1 MLNHLVPVTLMPK
14 AIATRRRARPLERP
28 ERRALLLKCAIRV
41 FARRGLGGARHAEIA
56 REAKVAVPTVFF
68 YFPTHAAL
76 VREVLEEVARFFL
89 QMTERI
95 HAADRPAP
103 EIVLDHGRGFAD
115 AMVTHPDHARVLLE
129 WSTALREEVWPLY
142 LRFHE
147 QNIRIIADTIRRWRR
162 ATGRNHDRH
171 QDEDA
176 EDSARVIAAT
186 GYVVAQMKVAR
197 MPSARIERFLLTLV
211 RDTLGESGVDESVA
225 PRTGT
230 DN

>member
-1 MLNHLVPVTLMPK
+1 MPQ

-56 REAKVAVPTVFF
+56 REAKVSVPTVFF
-68 YFPTHAAL
+68 YFPTHKAL
-76 VREVLEEVARFFL
+76 VREVLDEVARFFL

-115 AMVTHPDHARVLLE
+115 AMVTHPDHARILLE

-147 QNIRIIADTIRRWRR
+147 QNLRIIAGTIRRWRR
-162 ATGRNHDRH
+162 ETGRDHG
-171 QDEDA
+171 EDA

-197 MPSARIERFLLTLV
+197 MPSEKIERFLLTLV
-211 RDTLGESGVDESVA
+211 RDTLGEPGADESLA

>member
-1 MLNHLVPVTLMPK
+1 MPK
-14 AIATRRRARPLERP
+14 AIARRRRARPLERP
-28 ERRALLLKCAIRV
+28 ERQALLLKCAIRV

-68 YFPTHAAL
+68 YFPTHGAL

-89 QMTERI
+89 AMTERV
-95 HAADRPAP
+95 HHTGRPAP
-103 EIVLDHGRGFAD
+103 EIVVEHGRVFAD
-115 AMVTHPDHARVLLE
+115 AMVTHPDYARVLLE

-147 QNIRIIADTIRRWRR
+147 QNIRIIAATIRRWRR
-162 ATGRNHDRH
+162 ETGRDYDEDAR
-171 QDEDA
+171 EDA

-197 MPSARIERFLLTLV
+197 MPSNRIERFLHTLV
-211 RDTLGESGVDESVA
+211 RDTLGESGADESIA

>member
-1 MLNHLVPVTLMPK
+1 MPK
-14 AIATRRRARPLERP
+14 AIAKRRRARALQRP

-89 QMTERI
+89 DMTERM
-95 HAADRPAP
+95 HRTDRPAP
-103 EIVLDHGRGFAD
+103 EIVVEHGRVFAD
-115 AMVTHPDHARVLLE
+115 AMVTHPDYARVLLE

-142 LRFHE
+142 LQFHE
-147 QNIRIIADTIRRWRR
+147 QNIRIIAATITRWRR
-162 ATGRNHDRH
+162 ETGRDY
-171 QDEDA
+171 DEDA
-176 EDSARVIAAT
+176 QEDADDSARVIAAT

-197 MPSARIERFLLTLV
+197 MPSERIERFLHTLV
-211 RDTLGESGVDESVA
+211 RDTLGESGADESIA